1 AINLQVEKAVL
12 DQMKAQ
18 ASTGAVLVNPGLS
31 VEQLLLNFAD
41 PNTEVDGAR
50 SEPSTTHPFFSDKK
64 VRDALRLATD
74 QDTIATQLYGDGGS
88 PTANTLV
95 APAPFNSPNTSTEY
109 DLDKAAALLDEAGVT
124 LDGNTRKKDGKELSL
139 VFITTT
145 SPIRQK
151 TQEIIKQSWEQIG
164 VAVELKAIDAG
175 VYFSSD
181 AGNPDTVSHFYADIS
196 MFTNG
201 PSSPYPLDYMSGF
214 KSNEPET
221 DIAQKSNSW
230 SGNNYNRW
238 VNEDFNKL
246 WEQAATELDADKQA
260 ELFIGM
266 NDLVINEVV
275 RIGLV
280 HRAGLSGFS
289 NRLKGHTPSSWEMA
303 VYDIANWYAE
313 E

>member
-1 AINLQVEKAVL
+1 
-12 DQMKAQ
+12 
-18 ASTGAVLVNPGLS
+18 
-31 VEQLLLNFAD
+31 
-41 PNTEVDGAR
+41 
-50 SEPSTTHPFFSDKK
+50 
-64 VRDALRLATD
+64 
-74 QDTIATQLYGDGGS
+74 S

-109 DLDKAAALLDEAGVT
+109 DLTKAAALLDEAGAK
-124 LDGNTRKKDGKELSL
+124 LDGKTRKMNGKELSL
-139 VFITTT
+139 TFITTT

-181 AGNPDTVSHFYADIS
+181 AGNPDTVAHFYADIS

-201 PSSPYPLDYMSGF
+201 PTSPFPLDYMSAF
-214 KSNEPET
+214 KSNEPAT
-221 DIAQKSNSW
+221 DLAQKSNNW

-246 WEQAATELDADKQA
+246 YAEAATELDSDKQA
-260 ELFIGM
+260 KLFIAM

-289 NRLKGHTPSSWEMA
+289 NRIKGHTPSSWEMA
-303 VYDIANWYAE
+303 VYDLANWYAE
-313 E
+313 K